1 MEGKSKNRPGLW
13 TCFLFLAIDNN
24 GLQEIKYMLLWH
36 KGGDNMAELARK
48 NIRMS
53 VKIAGWYEEKS
64 RELGISQNS
73 LMVMALNE
81 YIKQDRVIDMVELI
95 KKMERTA
102 PSE

>member
-1 MEGKSKNRPGLW
+1 
-13 TCFLFLAIDNN
+13 
-24 GLQEIKYMLLWH
+24 
-36 KGGDNMAELARK
+36 MAELTRK

-53 VKIAGWYEEKS
+53 SKVAGWYEEKS

-81 YIKQDRVIDMVELI
+81 YIKQDRVIDMVEVI
-95 KKMERTA
+95 KSMEKTA